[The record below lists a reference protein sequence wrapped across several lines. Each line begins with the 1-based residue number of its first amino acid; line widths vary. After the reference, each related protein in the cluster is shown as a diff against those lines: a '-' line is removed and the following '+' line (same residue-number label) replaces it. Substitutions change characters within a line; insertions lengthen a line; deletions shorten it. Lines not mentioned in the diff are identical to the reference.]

1 MLYELRI
8 YRFHPGKKKTFLEGF
23 KKARRF
29 MEKYG
34 ITFVAAWENLDR
46 EDEFLWIR
54 SFANAQARDKA
65 TADQAADIAV
75 QGAATLRHNAYK
87 VPLMKALV
95 KRAIR
100 GDAEWTS

>member
-29 MEKYG
+29 MKKYG
-34 ITFVAAWENLDR
+34 VTFVAAWENTER

-54 SFANAQARDKA
+54 SFANAKARDKA
-65 TADQAADIAV
+65 IDAYYGSPEWQKIV
-75 QGAATLRHNAYK
+75 GQLRPTIRRRE
-87 VPLMKALV
+87 VRLMKALPGSFA
-95 KRAIR
+95 K
-100 GDAEWTS
+100 